1 MGGERTEQ
9 LSRASISCHA
19 LKTQRARR
27 GKGEGREPV
36 AALARSKP
44 RRGLR
49 EIPLKKITAFEP
61 EERKNFSFPLHSTGR
76 GPSLSTNV
84 SFFPCFA
91 APSNLPTE
99 DEGGGAR
106 HPSACLSESP
116 PPPPGSSPF
125 KVRHS
130 AYGGRTTDT
139 EE

>member
-36 AALARSKP
+36 AALDRSKP

-49 EIPLKKITAFEP
+49 EIPLKRLRRSRR
-61 EERKNFSFPLHSTGR
+61 RKKTFSFLCIVRAGGLPSRPTSVSSPASPLQ
-76 GPSLSTNV
+76 
-84 SFFPCFA
+84 
-91 APSNLPTE
+91 SNLPTE

-116 PPPPGSSPF
+116 PPPTGSSPF